1 MSSGAELKG
10 ADEILKRLESKLGDA
25 KIKRIANR
33 SLKDTAKEMEVTFKE
48 AVSVYKRTGET
59 VSSVTS
65 GGVSNASGMPKIKL
79 GFGAGSRWRLV
90 HLNEFGYAKNHH
102 PRGFGVIRRYY
113 ESNKQTY
120 KIKMS
125 EKIRSA
131 LKW

>member
-10 ADEILKRLESKLGDA
+10 ADDILKRLESKLGDA

-59 VSSVTS
+59 VASVTS
-65 GGVSNASGMPKIKL
+65 GGVSNVSGMPKIKL

-90 HLNEFGYAKNHH
+90 HFN
-102 PRGFGVIRRYY
+102 
-113 ESNKQTY
+113 
-120 KIKMS
+120 
-125 EKIRSA
+125 A
-131 LKW
+131 LLIFTDILIL